1 MRVQQRAAKTIKGLD
16 HLPYEERL
24 RDLELFSM
32 EKTEEHNNAYKYL
45 MGGSQVDGARIFSAV
60 LSGRT
65 RSNEHKP
72 EHRKFHS
79 KMRKKVFT
87 VKVTERWNRLPKS
100 LWSLFLW

>member
-65 RSNEHKP
+65 RSNGHKP

-87 VKVTERWNRLPKS
+87 VRVTERWNRLPKS